1 MRTRRGSVGT
11 TQLAAVHATLAAF
24 TVAALSASSVAA
36 QPQAAERAL
45 VFVDDVVPADK
56 ALATDASALTSG
68 LCAAFAKD
76 KRLDVMCAP
85 DVRQILSFAATAAMV
100 GTTQSPGNAVTDR
113 LDRTQHVISAA
124 LRKEAGAWVLVVKGG
139 PKAPEAR
146 PEAMF
151 SDQPKV
157 AVEQRA
163 DAQKK
168 LLDALPSLVAK
179 VAEGLLKP
187 AAAAPMPPPAPLKPG
202 G

>member
-1 MRTRRGSVGT
+1 MRAPTRSHGATRSAA
-11 TQLAAVHATLAAF
+11 LAATLVTGAMAVF
-24 TVAALSASSVAA
+24 GASSSAA
-36 QPQAAERAL
+36 QPQPAERAL
-45 VFVDDVVPADK
+45 VFVDDVAPADK
-56 ALATDASALTSG
+56 SMATDASALTSG

-124 LRKEAGAWVLVVKGG
+124 LRKEAGAWVLVVKAG

-168 LLDALPSLVAK
+168 LLDALPGLVAK

-187 AAAAPMPPPAPLKPG
+187 AAPAPLPPPAALKPG